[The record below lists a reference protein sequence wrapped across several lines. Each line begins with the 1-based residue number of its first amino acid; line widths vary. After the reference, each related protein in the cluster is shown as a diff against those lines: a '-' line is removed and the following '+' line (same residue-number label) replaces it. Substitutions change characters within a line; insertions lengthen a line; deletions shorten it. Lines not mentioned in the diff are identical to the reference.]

1 MFQPTLIL
9 GDEMP
14 RVRRNL
20 NLEGLLSALTAA
32 AWFVSSCASAE
43 TLRVGFT
50 EFPPYSFTNAAGEAD
65 GFSIDVVRRVLE
77 TAGHQPE
84 FVYSANPARTMEL
97 LSSGVIDLSTF
108 MVTTPER
115 LEEVLATQEVGSIE
129 LAAFTLRANEF
140 ARSEDLAGKRIGVV
154 TGSAAI
160 SAARMIPFADIVEF
174 QQTDDL
180 IVPLLLGE
188 VDAVV
193 SGQEAFTARLRE
205 ARVFDEITTL
215 EPSLVSMPYAIL
227 VSEARA
233 DLLPDLN
240 QALDQ
245 SLSPATIKPLRESWF
260 GRDAYLYEKPAF
272 WVVAVLLALF
282 ASVTGYLGIRVLRYK
297 REAARALRANQA
309 NDLLVNALD
318 ELNAAIVIY
327 DKDMRAVHRN
337 AGFAK
342 SFPRLVRQVDAG
354 ATMAD
359 LIGVSYKAAVVEFGS
374 NDKSVDEFVS
384 DVIASVE
391 AGQDNRRLVK
401 ARNGLVFEA
410 RDFRLG
416 ADHFASIR
424 VDVTA
429 QASLQETIVQQAEEL
444 KLANAQLE
452 SFAAIAAH
460 DLRSPLSRIAPLVE
474 FIIEDLADAEIQ
486 VPDQVEEYLGL
497 LTQQADV
504 MMTLI
509 EDLLTYASAGTQNGR
524 PESFDPCDRLAN
536 VLKVVKPPEGF
547 TIKTP
552 QTMPQIFADPVAFEA
567 VMRNLISNALK
578 HHGKSAGSVV
588 ISATEDLGNVQ
599 IHVTDDGVGIP
610 EKYQNTVFEP
620 FKRLSATVSGSGLG
634 LAFVQKT
641 VESWGGSISLS
652 SPPGEGCT
660 FSVSVP
666 CIDPAESDQVKLLI

>member
-1 MFQPTLIL
+1 MDI
-9 GDEMP
+9 DMP
-14 RVRRNL
+14 RVQHKL
-20 NLEGLLSALTAA
+20 GFTDLLVALSTALWFIPTYIA
-32 AWFVSSCASAE
+32 AEPLKVAY
-43 TLRVGFT
+43 T
-50 EFPPYSFTNAAGEAD
+50 EFPPYSFTNEAGAAD
-65 GFSIDVVRRVLE
+65 GFSIDVIRRVLE

-84 FVYSANPARTMEL
+84 FVHSTNPGHTLEL
-97 LSSGVIDLSTF
+97 LSSGGADLSTF
-108 MVTTPER
+108 MVTTPAR
-115 LEEVLATQEVGSIE
+115 LEEVLATQEVGSIK
-129 LAAFTLRANEF
+129 LAAFTLRTSGF

-154 TGSAAI
+154 KGSAST
-160 SAARMIPFADIVEF
+160 SAARMIPFAEIVEF

-205 ARVFDEITTL
+205 ANVFGKIITL

-227 VSEARA
+227 VSETHA
-233 DLLPDLN
+233 DLLLNLN
-240 QALDQ
+240 QALDR
-245 SLSPATIKPLRESWF
+245 SLSPATIKALRESWF
-260 GRDAYLYEKPAF
+260 GRDTYLYEKPAF
-272 WVVAVLLALF
+272 WFVAIAIALF
-282 ASVTGYLGIRVLRYK
+282 TAVTGYLGVRVLRYK

-327 DKDMRAVHRN
+327 DQNMRAVHRN

-342 SFPRLVRQVDAG
+342 SFPRLVPQVDAG

-359 LIGVSYKAAVVEFGS
+359 LIGVSYKAAVVEFGV
-374 NDKSVDEFVS
+374 NDKSIDEFVS

-391 AGQDNRRLVK
+391 AGMDNRRLVK
-401 ARNGLVFEA
+401 AKNGLVYEA

-416 ADHFASIR
+416 ADHYASIR

-429 QASLQETIVQQAEEL
+429 QAALQETIVQQAEEL
-444 KLANAQLE
+444 KLVNARLE

-474 FIIEDLADAEIQ
+474 FIIEDLDEAKIQ
-486 VPDQVEEYLGL
+486 VPQQVEEYLGL
-497 LTQQADV
+497 LTQQADA
-504 MMTLI
+504 MSTLV

-536 VLKVVKPPEGF
+536 VLKIIEPPEGF

-552 QTMPQIFADPVAFEA
+552 QAMPQIFADPIAFET

-578 HHGKSAGSVV
+578 HHGKGVGTV
-588 ISATEDLGNVQ
+588 EVFATENLGHVQ
-599 IHVTDDGVGIP
+599 IHVSDDGVGIP

-620 FKRLSATVSGSGLG
+620 FKRLSSTVSGSGLG

-652 SPPGEGCT
+652 SSPGEGCT
-660 FSVSVP
+660 FSITVP
-666 CIDPAESDQVKLLI
+666 RGQQVEHILAS